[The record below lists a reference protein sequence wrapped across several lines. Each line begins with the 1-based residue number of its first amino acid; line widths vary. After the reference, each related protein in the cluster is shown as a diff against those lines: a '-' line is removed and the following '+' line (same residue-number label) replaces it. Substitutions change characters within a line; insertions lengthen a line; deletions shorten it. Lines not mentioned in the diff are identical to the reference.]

1 LEEPSNYTGHCW
13 RRVAA
18 TFAAEAGLT
27 IPEIKQITGHKSD
40 TVVYGYIAGSKR
52 MKEKAADALAV
63 SAIPSRSVKPKI

>member
-1 LEEPSNYTGHCW
+1 MYTGHCW

-18 TFAAEAGLT
+18 TLAAEAGLT

-63 SAIPSRSVKPKI
+63 SSIPNRNIKAKY